1 MRENSMAGSKSH
13 ETIPSGSLD
22 ELVEFF
28 DTHDMGEEWER
39 MPKADFDVDIKIR
52 RHLVAIDD
60 QLAGALTEIAK
71 SQQTSVEALVDSW
84 LREKIL
90 AEKESRL

>member
-1 MRENSMAGSKSH
+1 MAGSKSR
-13 ETIPSGSLD
+13 EPIPSGSLD

-39 MPKADFDVDIKIR
+39 MPEADFDVDIKSG

-71 SQQTSVEALVDSW
+71 LQQTSVEVLVDSW